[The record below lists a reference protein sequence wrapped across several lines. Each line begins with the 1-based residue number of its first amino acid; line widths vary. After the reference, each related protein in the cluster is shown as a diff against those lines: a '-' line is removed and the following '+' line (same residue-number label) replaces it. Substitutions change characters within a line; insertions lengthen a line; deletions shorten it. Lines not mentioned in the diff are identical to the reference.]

1 MSRRT
6 VATHGD
12 AGGAKLMSPP
22 AVAVTPSSGTDL
34 PQGRPGAYRSA
45 VEVRLLTRA
54 GLTLAE
60 ARFRHQTG
68 RGLRWVAA
76 ALAVQS

>member
-1 MSRRT
+1 MT
-6 VATHGD
+6 AATHGD
-12 AGGAKLMSPP
+12 TGRAKLM
-22 AVAVTPSSGTDL
+22 AHRGRRDAQFGTDL

-54 GLTLAE
+54 GLILAE
-60 ARFRHQTG
+60 ARFDETG
-68 RGLRWVAA
+68 RGLRWLAA